1 MSTFETLL
9 IERQG
14 AVALLTLNRPDS
26 LNAFDTKM
34 RREFVLAARGLNEDD
49 SVRVVV
55 LTGSG
60 RAFCAGADL
69 AESPEDGLGDGQ
81 TTEDMLNS
89 EYKPG
94 LLAVHNAPKPWISAV
109 NGACA
114 GIGSAYAM
122 TCDLMVMA
130 ENAYIY
136 QAFSAIGLVP
146 DGGATWHLQRILGPK
161 RAYEMIATGEKVKAE
176 KCLQLGLCNRL
187 SSATELVP
195 SALSWAR
202 ELAAKS
208 PLALRH
214 SKASLNFAAEASL
227 ADVISNE
234 ARLQHLCVDSDD
246 AREGVLAFLEK
257 RAPDWKGC

>member
-1 MSTFETLL
+1 
-9 IERQG
+9 
-14 AVALLTLNRPDS
+14 
-26 LNAFDTKM
+26 
-34 RREFVLAARGLNEDD
+34 
-49 SVRVVV
+49 
-55 LTGSG
+55 
-60 RAFCAGADL
+60 
-69 AESPEDGLGDGQ
+69 
-81 TTEDMLNS
+81 MLNS